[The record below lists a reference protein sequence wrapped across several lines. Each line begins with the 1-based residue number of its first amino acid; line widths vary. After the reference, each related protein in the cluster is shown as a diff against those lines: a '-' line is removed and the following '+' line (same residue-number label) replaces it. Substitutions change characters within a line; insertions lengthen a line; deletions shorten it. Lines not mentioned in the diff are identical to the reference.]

1 MLYVHMHAATW
12 LAQVAQV
19 RVVKPYMYD
28 MLQKAHNVSIVKAV
42 ARSSQLVKPRL
53 TL

>member
-1 MLYVHMHAATW
+1 MLYVHTHAATW

-19 RVVKPYMYD
+19 RVVKPYTYD

-42 ARSSQLVKPRL
+42 ARSSQLV
-53 TL
+53 